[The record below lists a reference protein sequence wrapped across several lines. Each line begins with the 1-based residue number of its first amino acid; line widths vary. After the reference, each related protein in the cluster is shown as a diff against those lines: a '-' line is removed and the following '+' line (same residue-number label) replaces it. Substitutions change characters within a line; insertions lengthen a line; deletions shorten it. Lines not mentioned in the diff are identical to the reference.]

1 MQDPQLL
8 EFAWIELLEKNKPVT
23 PEELAEVLY
32 IFELMKRFRRSA
44 HGLIMLLNFQMI
56 YGRADPLESY
66 CAHFLLSQDEIYF
79 SVLESKGS
87 RSIYSPRPTEQVFLV
102 HFS

>member
-32 IFELMKRFRRSA
+32 IFELMKRFSPWFDNA
-44 HGLIMLLNFQMI
+44 FK
-56 YGRADPLESY
+56 
-66 CAHFLLSQDEIYF
+66 F
-79 SVLESKGS
+79 SDDIWS
-87 RSIYSPRPTEQVFLV
+87 R
-102 HFS
+102 